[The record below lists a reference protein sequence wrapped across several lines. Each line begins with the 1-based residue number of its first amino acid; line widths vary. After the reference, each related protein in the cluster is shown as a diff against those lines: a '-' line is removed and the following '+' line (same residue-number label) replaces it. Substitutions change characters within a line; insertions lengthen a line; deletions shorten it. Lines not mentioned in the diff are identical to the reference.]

1 MEEREKLL
9 DNWRQKQQS
18 GQLKYVLTRALRT
31 ASTGLA
37 GVVAASL
44 FLYNSPSAYSFRH
57 YVPTYLVIFLGVFLI
72 ATLTYTYQW
81 YRDEKTF
88 KE

>member
-1 MEEREKLL
+1 MEEREKIL
-9 DNWRQKQQS
+9 DKGRQKQPR
-18 GQLKYVLTRALRT
+18 GQFKYVLTRALRT

-44 FLYNSPSAYSFRH
+44 FLFNSPRAYSFRY
-57 YVPTYLVIFLGVFLI
+57 YVPTYLVIFFGVFLI
-72 ATLTYTYQW
+72 ATLTYTYLL
-81 YRDEKTF
+81 YRNEKKF